1 MGDLRPGARRPSA
14 MTTWVRFLAV
24 VATFGLVV
32 TGCSSPDEAPSAG
45 GEAELGASADI
56 NPQDPATL
64 QQGGNLQLALSGF
77 PPNFNYLHIDG
88 NVADFG
94 GLLRW
99 TLPRA
104 FFIKPDGEM
113 TVNSDYFTNVELTST
128 DPQVVTYTINPKAVW
143 TDGTPITWEDI
154 AAQINATSGKDD
166 RFLFAAPNGSERVES
181 VTKGVDDRQAVITF
195 AQHYADWRGMFA
207 GNSMLAPKS
216 MTQDPEVFNRGFLNG
231 PAPSAGPFMI
241 TSVDRAA
248 QRIRLTRNPD
258 WWGETPVLDSVTYT
272 VLNDAAK
279 MPALQN
285 NALDAVGVAN
295 LDDLTIARRTQGVSI
310 RRAPAPSW
318 YHMTFN
324 GAEGSILADPALR
337 TAISK
342 GIDRQAIASVTQRGL
357 VDNPVPLNNHIYV
370 AGQEGYQDNSIGF
383 DPEAAKRDLDALGWQ
398 LNGQFREKDGRRLT
412 IRDVF
417 YDAQSTRQIAQI
429 AQNNLAQIGVELQL
443 NAVGGGQL
451 FTDFVTPGNFDIA
464 QFSWVGDAFALAGL
478 TQIYA
483 SGGES
488 NFGKIGSPEIDAQIE
503 ETLSELD
510 PAKARELANEL
521 DKMIW
526 SEGFSL
532 PLFQSAGN
540 VAVRSTLA
548 NFGPTGIGDINYT
561 AVGFMKP

>member
-14 MTTWVRFLAV
+14 MTAWVRFLAV
-24 VATFGLVV
+24 VATLGLVV

-45 GEAELGASADI
+45 GDAELGASADI

-64 QQGGNLQLALSGF
+64 QQGGNLRLALSGF

-113 TVNSDYFTNVELTST
+113 TVNSDYFTSVELTST

-143 TDGTPITWEDI
+143 TDGTPITWEDF

-216 MTQDPEVFNRGFLNG
+216 MTQDPEAFNRGFLNG

-248 QRIRLTRNPD
+248 QRITLTRNPD

-272 VLNDAAK
+272 VLDDAAK

-357 VDNPVPLNNHIYV
+357 VDNPVPLNNHIYL

-540 VAVRSTLA
+540 VAVRGTLA
-548 NFGPTGIGDINYT
+548 NFGPTGIGDLNYT

>member
-1 MGDLRPGARRPSA
+1 MGDLRPGAHRPSA
-14 MTTWVRFLAV
+14 TTAWVRFLAV
-24 VATFGLVV
+24 VATLGLVV

-45 GEAELGASADI
+45 GDAELGASADI

-64 QQGGNLQLALSGF
+64 QQGGNLRLALSGF

-113 TVNSDYFTNVELTST
+113 TVNSDYFTSVELTST

-143 TDGTPITWEDI
+143 TDGTPITWEDF

-216 MTQDPEVFNRGFLNG
+216 MTQDPEAFNRGFLNG

-248 QRIRLTRNPD
+248 QRITLTRNPD

-272 VLNDAAK
+272 VLDDAAK

-357 VDNPVPLNNHIYV
+357 VDNPVPLNNHIYL

-488 NFGKIGSPEIDAQIE
+488 NFGKIGSPEIDTQIE

-548 NFGPTGIGDINYT
+548 NFGPTGIGDLNYT

>member
-1 MGDLRPGARRPSA
+1 

-357 VDNPVPLNNHIYV
+357 VDNPVPLNNHIYL

>member
-1 MGDLRPGARRPSA
+1 MGDLRPGAHRPSA
-14 MTTWVRFLAV
+14 TTAWVRFLAV
-24 VATFGLVV
+24 VAALGLVV

-357 VDNPVPLNNHIYV
+357 VDNPVPLNNHIYL